1 MGTGWLTGKRYS
13 RLQVFSVFV
22 LTAGVVISAWADAQ
36 SKVTLSVKHFVDQ
49 ILTKALQGK
58 SMDTN
63 AIDFRDARFELGLLI
78 LLVAQ
83 LLSSYMGIYVQ
94 DTYEQYGNHWDENLF
109 YSHLFSLPL
118 FFPLQ
123 GMLRSQYRRLQTSA
137 PFDLPP
143 ALSAMLPSAAQMLL
157 RSVPKSLVYLGMNS
171 LTQLICI
178 TGVNLLGACSSAVTV
193 TIVLNIRKLVSFM
206 LSIWL
211 FGNKLS
217 GLMLIGSTLV
227 FGSGAL
233 YGWETTVGIKR
244 RRMKAESQT
253 NGHVKKD

>member
-1 MGTGWLTGKRYS
+1 
-13 RLQVFSVFV
+13 
-22 LTAGVVISAWADAQ
+22 
-36 SKVTLSVKHFVDQ
+36 
-49 ILTKALQGK
+49 
-58 SMDTN
+58 MDTS
-63 AIDFRDARFELGLLI
+63 AIDLRDARFELGLLI

-83 LLSSYMGIYVQ
+83 LLSAYMGIYVQ

-123 GMLRSQYRRLQTSA
+123 DMLRSQYLRLQTSA

-143 ALSAMLPSAAQMLL
+143 AVSDILSPRLQGLVHSIP
-157 RSVPKSLVYLGMNS
+157 RSLIYLGMNS

-211 FGNKLS
+211 FGNRLS
-217 GLMLIGSTLV
+217 GLMLVGSTLV

-244 RRMKAESQT
+244 RKMKAKNQM